1 MRSAISDASA
11 AALNFPRMKFGVVLL
26 PGSNCDHDAVHVT
39 RDLLGADVEVLWHK
53 ETDLRGAECVII
65 PGGFA
70 YGDYLRAGALAKFA
84 PVMEPIRVHAADG
97 RLVFGICNGF
107 QVLTEVGLLPGA
119 LMRNQHLRFLGRD
132 VFVRVEET
140 DTPFTNALERGAVL
154 RMPIAHGEGN
164 YFADDATLD
173 ALERNRQV
181 IFRYCDAEGRLTSE
195 ANPNGSA
202 RNIAGICNSA
212 RNVLGMMP
220 HPERCAEAL
229 LGNSDGLGIFQSIA
243 AAMAKV

>member
-1 MRSAISDASA
+1 
-11 AALNFPRMKFGVVLL
+11 MKFAVVVL
-26 PGSNCDHDAVHVT
+26 PGSNCDHDALHVVK
-39 RDLLGADVEVLWHK
+39 DVLGADAEMLWHK
-53 ETDLRGAECVII
+53 ETDLRGADCVIV

-84 PVMEPIRVHAADG
+84 PIMDAIRRHAEKG
-97 RLVFGICNGF
+97 GLVLGICNGF

-132 VFVRVEET
+132 VHIRVEET
-140 DTPFTNALERGAVL
+140 GTPFTSLFRPGQIFRV
-154 RMPIAHGEGN
+154 PIAHGEGN
-164 YFADDATLD
+164 YYADETTLD

-181 IFRYCDAEGRLTSE
+181 IFRYCDEAGRLTSE

-202 RNIAGICNSA
+202 RHIAGICNAS

-220 HPERCAEAL
+220 HPERCAESI
-229 LGNSDGLGIFQSIA
+229 LGNADGLLVFRSIA
-243 AAMAKV
+243 ESFARV